1 MKKLSLIL
9 ALVLVLS
16 LLTACGGSAQPEA
29 APAPAAEPEAAAAPA
44 EEAPAEARKIIV
56 GTYGAALPYSYLQ
69 DDGTWTGVEADL
81 WDEIVKRTGWEIEVK
96 QCPDMATL
104 FGELDSGRIMVAANC
119 AAITAARLEAHL
131 ASDPIYA
138 DAQVITVLP
147 DSPYQTFE
155 DLRGEKIGCQAGQA
169 AQNTVE
175 KMASDYDWD
184 VVAYETSAAA
194 FQDLS
199 LGRIPA
205 VAHTV
210 SSVEKYQRELG
221 VDFRMLDEKLF
232 GNNVG
237 WWFQDN
243 EEGAALRDELN
254 AVLADM
260 QADGTV
266 AKITTEWFYEDMTA
280 LISDEWL
287 TATR

>member
-1 MKKLSLIL
+1 MKKLSLFL
-9 ALVLVLS
+9 ALVLIFG
-16 LLTACGGSAQPEA
+16 LLTAI
-29 APAPAAEPEAAAAPA
+29 PANAESTRTVKDLEP
-44 EEAPAEARKIIV
+44 RKLVV
-56 GTYGAALPYSYLQ
+56 GTYGAALPYSYLK

-147 DSPYQTFE
+147 DSPYKTFE
-155 DLRGEKIGCQAGQA
+155 DLRGMKIGCQAGQA

-175 KMASDYDWD
+175 KMAPDYDWD
-184 VVAYETSAAA
+184 VIAYETSAAA
-194 FQDLS
+194 FQDCS

-205 VAHTV
+205 LAHTV

-221 VDFRMLDEKLF
+221 VEFRMLDEKLF

-243 EEGAALRDELN
+243 DDGRALRDDLN
-254 AVLADM
+254 IVLAEM
-260 QADGTV
+260 QEDGTV
-266 AKITTEWFYEDMTA
+266 AKITTEWFYEDMTK

-287 TATR
+287 SADR